1 MTSIRQG
8 LKDGVLRTQIATW
21 FPIFG
26 GVVVFGVLS
35 CTGFS
40 VITYWPNTPNVL
52 KLLAGLSAILSASS
66 YNLRLKALDYSI
78 KLVEQGFSPEQV
90 KENMGKTSCTLT
102 NLVLLSF
109 LTSIF
114 LFFSTK
120 TILQSYI
127 FGNFVLS
134 LSCSMLLACCVQY
147 IYVLFA
153 FEKLE
158 ETIMQNKCI
167 QRQEEQM
174 AQELQHRKE
183 LRSQSDTPTPQ
194 DWET

>member
-1 MTSIRQG
+1 MSLIRQE
-8 LKDGVLRTQIATW
+8 LRNGVLRTQLGIW
-21 FPIFG
+21 IPIILGFAG
-26 GVVVFGVLS
+26 LLILLY
-35 CTGFS
+35 TRFS
-40 VITYWPNTPNVL
+40 VISFYPNLPSVL
-52 KLLAGLSAILSASS
+52 KLLAGLAAILSASA
-66 YNLRLKALDYSI
+66 YNLRIKALDYSI
-78 KLVEQGFSPEQV
+78 KLVEQGFSPESA
-90 KENMGKTSCTLT
+90 KGNMEKTSCTLT

-109 LTSIF
+109 FTSIF

-120 TILQSYI
+120 TILQIHI
-127 FGNFVLS
+127 FGNFVLC

-147 IYVLFA
+147 IYVLFV

-183 LRSQSDTPTPQ
+183 LRSQSDTPIPQ

>member
-1 MTSIRQG
+1 MSSIRQELRNG
-8 LKDGVLRTQIATW
+8 ILRTQLGIW
-21 FPIFG
+21 IPIILGFVG
-26 GVVVFGVLS
+26 LLILLY
-35 CTGFS
+35 TGFS
-40 VITYWPNTPNVL
+40 VISFYPNLPSVL
-52 KLLAGLSAILSASS
+52 KLLAGLAAILSASA
-66 YNLRLKALDYSI
+66 YNLRIKALDYSI
-78 KLVEQGFSPEQV
+78 KLIEQGFPPECA

-127 FGNFVLS
+127 FGNFILC

-147 IYVLFA
+147 VYVLFA

-167 QRQEEQM
+167 QN
-174 AQELQHRKE
+174 RKNKRLKSYNIE
-183 LRSQSDTPTPQ
+183 KN
-194 DWET
+194 

>member
-1 MTSIRQG
+1 MSSIRQELRNG
-8 LKDGVLRTQIATW
+8 ILRTQLGIW
-21 FPIFG
+21 IPIILGFVG
-26 GVVVFGVLS
+26 LLILLY
-35 CTGFS
+35 TGFS
-40 VITYWPNTPNVL
+40 VISFYPN
-52 KLLAGLSAILSASS
+52 LLAGLAAILSASA
-66 YNLRLKALDYSI
+66 YNLRIKALDYSI
-78 KLVEQGFSPEQV
+78 KLIEQGFPPECA

-127 FGNFVLS
+127 FGNFILC

-147 IYVLFA
+147 VYVLFA

-167 QRQEEQM
+167 QKQEEQTT
-174 AQELQHRKE
+174 QELQHRKE
-183 LRSQSDTPTPQ
+183 LRNQPDTPTPEG
-194 DWET
+194 WET

>member
-1 MTSIRQG
+1 M
-8 LKDGVLRTQIATW
+8 KDGVLRTQIATW

-127 FGNFVLS
+127 LEILYYPYLAQCFWPV
-134 LSCSMLLACCVQY
+134 SCNTFMCFLL
-147 IYVLFA
+147 
-153 FEKLE
+153 
-158 ETIMQNKCI
+158 
-167 QRQEEQM
+167 
-174 AQELQHRKE
+174 
-183 LRSQSDTPTPQ
+183 LRSLKKLLCKINVFKGRKSK
-194 DWET
+194 WLKNYNIEKN